1 VSQPELHDLWVLTL
15 GIQHGGVGVPEVVE
29 TKRLTHR
36 AAHGGEPG
44 TSPEVGRDE
53 YRFVDAVEAPILCEV
68 LHFFTNMRL
77 SDMVNTH
84 IAGGNSSTSWARK
97 HEKLLGPAET
107 ASGETASPFE

>member
-1 VSQPELHDLWVLTL
+1 MLSL
-15 GIQHGGVGVPEVVE
+15 GNQHGGVGVPEVVE
-29 TKRLTHR
+29 KKRLTHR

-53 YRFVDAVEAPILCEV
+53 YRFVDGVETPILCEV

-77 SDMVNTH
+77 SGMVSTH
-84 IAGGNSSTSWARK
+84 FAGGNSSTSWARK
-97 HEKLLGPAET
+97 YGKLLGPAET